1 MIFWV
6 KDCKE
11 DGNTIQLRDRRF
23 AYNLQF
29 FGEGGDK
36 TEKATPK
43 KLDDARK
50 EGRVARSSDLINGFM
65 LLLMFFV
72 LKLFGGIM
80 AGLFLDSFVKYY
92 NKASD
97 ISMEVF
103 DVRQAVN
110 LSNEIIL
117 DIVIASLPVLI
128 GSFIVALVGNIVQV
142 GWKVTGKPLKPKLDR
157 LNPIGG
163 LKRMF
168 SQEKVVE
175 LIKSILKVL
184 AIALVAYNEVKDRW
198 KFILNLYDFEFMQA
212 ILNIFDIVLDVGI
225 KISLIFVVI
234 GLADFGCQ
242 KWKHLHDLRM
252 SKQEVKDEMK
262 QSEGDPQIKGQ
273 IRQKMRE
280 GARRRMMQDLPKADV
295 VITNPTHFAVAVK
308 YDKETAEAP
317 YVLAKG
323 ADYVAANIKEI
334 AKQNNIEIVE
344 NKPLARMLYY
354 NVEIGDQIPP
364 ELYQM
369 VAEVL
374 AYVYSV
380 KDKEILISQ

>member
-11 DGNTIQLRDRRF
+11 DRNTIQLRDRRF

-80 AGLFLDSFVKYY
+80 ANLFLDSFVKYY

-110 LSNEIIL
+110 LSNEIVI

-128 GSFIVALVGNIVQV
+128 GSFVVALVGNIVQV

-234 GLADFGCQ
+234 GLADFGYQ

-380 KDKEILISQ
+380 KNKEILIS

>member
-6 KDCKE
+6 KDCK
-11 DGNTIQLRDRRF
+11 DDRNTIQLRDRRF

-80 AGLFLDSFVKYY
+80 ANLFLDSFVKYY

-103 DVRQAVN
+103 DVKQAVN
-110 LSNEIIL
+110 LSNEIVI

-128 GSFIVALVGNIVQV
+128 GSFVVALVGNIVQV

-163 LKRMF
+163 FKRMF

-212 ILNIFDIVLDVGI
+212 VLNIFDIVLDVGI
-225 KISLIFVVI
+225 KISVIFVVI
-234 GLADFGCQ
+234 GLADFGYQ

-280 GARRRMMQDLPKADV
+280 GARRRMMQELPKADV

-380 KDKEILISQ
+380 KNKEILIS

>member
-1 MIFWV
+1 VIFWV

-80 AGLFLDSFVKYY
+80 ANLFLDSFVKYY

-103 DVRQAVN
+103 DVKQAVN
-110 LSNEIIL
+110 LSNEIVI

-128 GSFIVALVGNIVQV
+128 GSFVVALVGNIVQV

-163 LKRMF
+163 FKRMF

-212 ILNIFDIVLDVGI
+212 VLNIFDIVLDVGI
-225 KISLIFVVI
+225 KISVIFVII
-234 GLADFGCQ
+234 GLADFGYQ

-380 KDKEILISQ
+380 KNKEILIS

>member
-11 DGNTIQLRDRRF
+11 DRNTIQLRDRRF

-80 AGLFLDSFVKYY
+80 ANLFLDSFVKYY

-103 DVRQAVN
+103 DVKQAVN
-110 LSNEIIL
+110 LSNEIVI

-128 GSFIVALVGNIVQV
+128 GSFVVALVGNIVQV

-163 LKRMF
+163 FKRMF

-212 ILNIFDIVLDVGI
+212 VLNIFDIVLDVGI
-225 KISLIFVVI
+225 KISAIFVII
-234 GLADFGCQ
+234 GLADFGYQ

-380 KDKEILISQ
+380 KNKEILIS

>member
-6 KDCKE
+6 KDCK
-11 DGNTIQLRDRRF
+11 DDRNTIQLRDRRF

-110 LSNEIIL
+110 LSNEIVL

-128 GSFIVALVGNIVQV
+128 GSFVVALVGNIVQV

-163 LKRMF
+163 FKRMF

-225 KISLIFVVI
+225 KISLIFVII
-234 GLADFGCQ
+234 GLADFGYQ

-380 KDKEILISQ
+380 KNKEILIS

>member
-11 DGNTIQLRDRRF
+11 DRNTIQLRDRRF

-80 AGLFLDSFVKYY
+80 ANLFLDSFVKYY

-110 LSNEIIL
+110 LSNEIVL

-128 GSFIVALVGNIVQV
+128 GSFVVALVGNIVQV

-234 GLADFGCQ
+234 GLADFGYQ

-380 KDKEILISQ
+380 KNKEILIS

>member
-6 KDCKE
+6 KDCK
-11 DGNTIQLRDRRF
+11 DDRNTIQLRDRRF

-80 AGLFLDSFVKYY
+80 ANLFLDSFVKYY

-103 DVRQAVN
+103 DVKQAVN
-110 LSNEIIL
+110 LSNEIVI

-128 GSFIVALVGNIVQV
+128 GSFVVALVGNMVQV

-163 LKRMF
+163 FKRMF

-212 ILNIFDIVLDVGI
+212 VLNIFDIVLDVGI
-225 KISLIFVVI
+225 KISVIFVII
-234 GLADFGCQ
+234 GLADFGYQ

-380 KDKEILISQ
+380 KNKEILIS

>member
-6 KDCKE
+6 KDCK
-11 DGNTIQLRDRRF
+11 DDRNTIQLRDRRF

-80 AGLFLDSFVKYY
+80 ANLFLDSFVKYY

-110 LSNEIIL
+110 LSNEIVL

-128 GSFIVALVGNIVQV
+128 GSFVVALVGNIVQV
-142 GWKVTGKPLKPKLDR
+142 GWKVTAKPLKPKLDR

-163 LKRMF
+163 FKRMF

-212 ILNIFDIVLDVGI
+212 VLNIFDIVLDVGI
-225 KISLIFVVI
+225 KISVIFVII
-234 GLADFGCQ
+234 GLADFGYQ

-380 KDKEILISQ
+380 KNKEILIS

>member
-65 LLLMFFV
+65 LLVMFFV

-110 LSNEIIL
+110 LSNEIVL

-234 GLADFGCQ
+234 GLADFGYQ

-380 KDKEILISQ
+380 KDKEILIS

>member
-6 KDCKE
+6 KEDCK
-11 DGNTIQLRDRRF
+11 DDRNTIQLRDRRF

-80 AGLFLDSFVKYY
+80 ANLFLDSFVKYY

-110 LSNEIIL
+110 LSNEIVL

-128 GSFIVALVGNIVQV
+128 GSFVVALVGNIVQV

-212 ILNIFDIVLDVGI
+212 VLNIFDIVLDVGI
-225 KISLIFVVI
+225 KISVIFVII
-234 GLADFGCQ
+234 GLADFGYQ

-280 GARRRMMQDLPKADV
+280 GARRRMMQELPKADV

-380 KDKEILISQ
+380 KNKEILIS

>member
-11 DGNTIQLRDRRF
+11 DRNTIQLRDRRF

-80 AGLFLDSFVKYY
+80 ANLFLDSFVKYY

-103 DVRQAVN
+103 DVKQAVN
-110 LSNEIIL
+110 LSNEIVI

-128 GSFIVALVGNIVQV
+128 GSFVVALVGNIVQV

-163 LKRMF
+163 FKRMF

-212 ILNIFDIVLDVGI
+212 VLNIFDIVLDVGI
-225 KISLIFVVI
+225 KISFIFVII
-234 GLADFGCQ
+234 GLADFGYQ

-380 KDKEILISQ
+380 KNKEILIS

>member
-1 MIFWV
+1 MCFCV
-6 KDCKE
+6 GDCKD
-11 DGNTIQLRDRRF
+11 DGNTIQLENRRF

-43 KLDDARK
+43 KLEDARK
-50 EGRVARSSDLINGFM
+50 EGRVARSSDLINGLM

-72 LKLFGGIM
+72 LRIFGNFM
-80 AGLFLDSFVKYY
+80 AKGFLESFVKYY
-92 NKASD
+92 NKTPD
-97 ISMEVF
+97 ISMEIF
-103 DVRQAVN
+103 DVKQAVN
-110 LSNEIIL
+110 LGNEIVF
-117 DIVIASLPVLI
+117 DIVIACLPVLI
-128 GSFIVALVGNIVQV
+128 GSFLVAFVGNVVQI
-142 GWKVTGKPLKPKLDR
+142 GWKVTTKPLKPKLDR

-175 LIKSILKVL
+175 LIKSLLKVF
-184 AIALVAYNEVKDRW
+184 AIAIVAYNEVKDRW
-198 KFILNLYDFEFMQA
+198 LFILNLYDFEFMQA
-212 ILNIFDIVLDVGI
+212 IVNIFDIVLDVGV
-225 KISLIFVVI
+225 KISVLFVII
-234 GLADFGCQ
+234 GIADFGYQ

-262 QSEGDPQIKGQ
+262 QSEGDPQVKGR

-280 GARRRMMQDLPKADV
+280 GARRRMMQELPKADV
-295 VITNPTHFAVAVK
+295 VITNPTHFAVAIK
-308 YDKETAEAP
+308 YDKEKAEAP

-323 ADYVAANIKEI
+323 ADYVAATIKEA
-334 AKQNNIEIVE
+334 AKEHKIEIVE

-354 NVEIGDQIPP
+354 NVEIGEQIPP

-380 KDKEILISQ
+380 KNKEILID

>member
-11 DGNTIQLRDRRF
+11 DRNTIQLRDRRF

-80 AGLFLDSFVKYY
+80 ANLFLDSFVKYY

-103 DVRQAVN
+103 DVKQAVN
-110 LSNEIIL
+110 LSNEIVI

-128 GSFIVALVGNIVQV
+128 GSFVVALVGNMVQV

-163 LKRMF
+163 FKRMF

-212 ILNIFDIVLDVGI
+212 VLNIFDIVLDVGI
-225 KISLIFVVI
+225 KISVIFVII
-234 GLADFGCQ
+234 GLADFGYQ

-380 KDKEILISQ
+380 KNKEILIS

>member
-6 KDCKE
+6 KDCK
-11 DGNTIQLRDRRF
+11 DDRNTIQLRDRRF

-110 LSNEIIL
+110 LSNEIVL

-128 GSFIVALVGNIVQV
+128 GSFVVALVGNIVQV

-225 KISLIFVVI
+225 KISVIFVVI
-234 GLADFGCQ
+234 GLADFGYQ

-380 KDKEILISQ
+380 KNKEILIS

>member
-11 DGNTIQLRDRRF
+11 DRNTIQLRDRRF

-80 AGLFLDSFVKYY
+80 AKLFLDSFVKYY

-110 LSNEIIL
+110 LSNEIVL

-128 GSFIVALVGNIVQV
+128 GSFVVALVGNIVQV
-142 GWKVTGKPLKPKLDR
+142 GWKVTGKPIKPKLDR

-234 GLADFGCQ
+234 GLADFGYQ

-380 KDKEILISQ
+380 KNKEILIS

>member
-6 KDCKE
+6 KDCK
-11 DGNTIQLRDRRF
+11 DDRNTIQLRDRRF

-80 AGLFLDSFVKYY
+80 ANLFLDSFVKYY

-234 GLADFGCQ
+234 GLADFGYQ

-380 KDKEILISQ
+380 KNKEILIS

>member
-11 DGNTIQLRDRRF
+11 DRNTIQLRDRRF

-80 AGLFLDSFVKYY
+80 ANLFLDSFVKYY

-110 LSNEIIL
+110 LSNEIVL

-128 GSFIVALVGNIVQV
+128 GSFVVALVGNIVQV

-212 ILNIFDIVLDVGI
+212 VLNIFDIVLDVGI
-225 KISLIFVVI
+225 KISFIFVII
-234 GLADFGCQ
+234 GLADFGYQ

-280 GARRRMMQDLPKADV
+280 GARRRMMQELPKADV

-380 KDKEILISQ
+380 KNKEILIS

>member
-6 KDCKE
+6 KDCK
-11 DGNTIQLRDRRF
+11 DDRNTIQLRDRRF

-110 LSNEIIL
+110 LSNEIVL

-128 GSFIVALVGNIVQV
+128 GSFVVALVGNIVQV

-212 ILNIFDIVLDVGI
+212 VLNIFDIVLDVGI
-225 KISLIFVVI
+225 KISVIFVII
-234 GLADFGCQ
+234 GLADFGYQ

-280 GARRRMMQDLPKADV
+280 GARRRMMQELPKADV

-380 KDKEILISQ
+380 KNKEILIS

>member
-1 MIFWV
+1 MCFCV
-6 KDCKE
+6 GDCK
-11 DGNTIQLRDRRF
+11 DDRNAIQLESRRF
-23 AYNLQF
+23 VYNLQF

-43 KLDDARK
+43 KLEDARK
-50 EGRVARSSDLINGFM
+50 EGRVARSSDLINGLM

-72 LKLFGGIM
+72 LRIFGSFM
-80 AGLFLDSFVKYY
+80 AKGFLESFTKYY
-92 NKASD
+92 NKTSD
-97 ISMEVF
+97 IAFEIF
-103 DVRQAVN
+103 DVRQSVS
-110 LSNEIIL
+110 LGNEIVI
-117 DIVIASLPVLI
+117 DIIIACLPVLI
-128 GSFIVALVGNIVQV
+128 GSFFVAFVGNIIQV
-142 GWKVTGKPLKPKLDR
+142 GWKVTTKPLKPKLVR
-157 LNPIGG
+157 LNPVGG

-184 AIALVAYNEVKDRW
+184 AIAIVAYNEVKDRW

-212 ILNIFDIVLDVGI
+212 VINIFNIVLDVGI
-225 KISLIFVVI
+225 KISIIFVII
-234 GLADFGCQ
+234 GLADFGYQ

-262 QSEGDPQIKGQ
+262 QSEGDPQVKGR

-280 GARRRMMQDLPKADV
+280 GARRRMMQELPKADV
-295 VITNPTHFAVAVK
+295 VITNPTHFAVAIK
-308 YDKETAEAP
+308 YDREKAEAP

-323 ADYVAANIKEI
+323 ADYVAATIKDA
-334 AKQNNIEIVE
+334 AKEHKIEIVE

-374 AYVYSV
+374 AYVYSI
-380 KDKEILISQ
+380 KNKEVLVD

>member
-11 DGNTIQLRDRRF
+11 DRNTIQLRDRRF

-80 AGLFLDSFVKYY
+80 ANLFLDSFVKYY

-110 LSNEIIL
+110 LSNEIVI

-128 GSFIVALVGNIVQV
+128 GSFVVALVGNIVQV

-212 ILNIFDIVLDVGI
+212 VLNIFDIVLDVGI
-225 KISLIFVVI
+225 KISVIFVII
-234 GLADFGCQ
+234 GLADFGYQ

-380 KDKEILISQ
+380 KNKEILIS

>member
-1 MIFWV
+1 MCFCV
-6 KDCKE
+6 GDCK
-11 DGNTIQLRDRRF
+11 DDRNAIQLESRRF

-43 KLDDARK
+43 KLEDARK
-50 EGRVARSSDLINGFM
+50 EGRVARSSDLINGLM

-72 LKLFGGIM
+72 LRIFGSFM
-80 AGLFLDSFVKYY
+80 AKGFLESFTKYY
-92 NKASD
+92 NKTSD
-97 ISMEVF
+97 IALEIF
-103 DVRQAVN
+103 DVRQSVS
-110 LSNEIIL
+110 LGNEIVI
-117 DIVIASLPVLI
+117 DIIIACLPVLI
-128 GSFIVALVGNIVQV
+128 GSFFVAFVGNIIQV
-142 GWKVTGKPLKPKLDR
+142 GWKVTTKPLKPKLDR
-157 LNPIGG
+157 LNPVGG

-184 AIALVAYNEVKDRW
+184 AIAIVAYNEVKDRW

-212 ILNIFDIVLDVGI
+212 VINIFNIVLDVGI
-225 KISLIFVVI
+225 KISIIFVII
-234 GLADFGCQ
+234 GLADFGYQ

-262 QSEGDPQIKGQ
+262 QSEGDPQVKGR

-280 GARRRMMQDLPKADV
+280 GARRRMMQELPKADV
-295 VITNPTHFAVAVK
+295 VITNPTHFAVAIK
-308 YDKETAEAP
+308 YDREKAEAP

-323 ADYVAANIKEI
+323 ADYVAATIKEA
-334 AKQNNIEIVE
+334 AKEHKIEIVE

-374 AYVYSV
+374 AYVYSI
-380 KDKEILISQ
+380 KNKEVLVD

>member
-6 KDCKE
+6 KDCK
-11 DGNTIQLRDRRF
+11 DDRNTIQLRDRRF

-80 AGLFLDSFVKYY
+80 ANLFLDSFVKYY

-103 DVRQAVN
+103 DVKQAVN
-110 LSNEIIL
+110 LSNEIVI

-128 GSFIVALVGNIVQV
+128 GSFVVALVGNIVQV

-163 LKRMF
+163 FKRMF

-212 ILNIFDIVLDVGI
+212 VLNIFDIVLDVGI
-225 KISLIFVVI
+225 KISVIFVII
-234 GLADFGCQ
+234 GLADFGYQ

-252 SKQEVKDEMK
+252 SKQEVKDEMT

-380 KDKEILISQ
+380 KNKEILIS

>member
-6 KDCKE
+6 KDCK
-11 DGNTIQLRDRRF
+11 DDRNTIQLKDRRF

-65 LLLMFFV
+65 LLLMFYV

-80 AGLFLDSFVKYY
+80 ANLFLDSFVKYY

-103 DVRQAVN
+103 DVKQAVN
-110 LSNEIIL
+110 LSNEIVI

-128 GSFIVALVGNIVQV
+128 GSFVVALVGNIVQV

-163 LKRMF
+163 FKRMF

-212 ILNIFDIVLDVGI
+212 VLNIFDIVLDVGI
-225 KISLIFVVI
+225 KISVIFVII
-234 GLADFGCQ
+234 GLADFGYQ

-380 KDKEILISQ
+380 KNKEILIS

>member
-11 DGNTIQLRDRRF
+11 DRNTIQLRDRRF

-72 LKLFGGIM
+72 LKLFGGVM
-80 AGLFLDSFVKYY
+80 AKLFLDSFVKYY

-103 DVRQAVN
+103 DVKQAVN
-110 LSNEIIL
+110 LSNEIVI

-128 GSFIVALVGNIVQV
+128 GSFVVALVGNIVQV

-163 LKRMF
+163 FKRMF

-212 ILNIFDIVLDVGI
+212 VLNIFDIVLDVGI
-225 KISLIFVVI
+225 KISVIFVII
-234 GLADFGCQ
+234 GLADFGYQ

-380 KDKEILISQ
+380 KNKEILIS

>member
-1 MIFWV
+1 MCFCV
-6 KDCKE
+6 GDCKD
-11 DGNTIQLRDRRF
+11 DGNTIQLENRRF
-23 AYNLQF
+23 VYNLQF

-43 KLDDARK
+43 KLEDARK
-50 EGRVARSSDLINGFM
+50 EGRVARSSDLINGLM

-72 LKLFGGIM
+72 LRIFGNFM
-80 AGLFLDSFVKYY
+80 AKGFLESFVKYY
-92 NKASD
+92 NKTAD
-97 ISMEVF
+97 ISMEIF
-103 DVRQAVN
+103 DVKQAVN
-110 LSNEIIL
+110 LGNEIVF
-117 DIVIASLPVLI
+117 DIVIACLPVLI
-128 GSFIVALVGNIVQV
+128 GSFLVAFAGNVVQI
-142 GWKVTGKPLKPKLDR
+142 GWKVTTKPLKPKLDR

-184 AIALVAYNEVKDRW
+184 AIAIVAYNEVKDRW
-198 KFILNLYDFEFMQA
+198 LFILNLYDFEFMQA
-212 ILNIFDIVLDVGI
+212 IVNIFDIVLDVGV
-225 KISLIFVVI
+225 KISVLFVII
-234 GLADFGCQ
+234 GVADFGYQ

-262 QSEGDPQIKGQ
+262 QSEGDPQVKGR

-280 GARRRMMQDLPKADV
+280 GARRRMMQELPKADV
-295 VITNPTHFAVAVK
+295 VITNPTHFAVAIK
-308 YDKETAEAP
+308 YDKEKAEAP

-323 ADYVAANIKEI
+323 ADFVASTIKEA
-334 AKQNNIEIVE
+334 AKEHKIEIVE

-354 NVEIGDQIPP
+354 NVEIGEQIPP

-380 KDKEILISQ
+380 KNKEILID

>member
-6 KDCKE
+6 KDCK
-11 DGNTIQLRDRRF
+11 DDRNTIQLRDRRF

-80 AGLFLDSFVKYY
+80 ANLFLDSFVKYY

-110 LSNEIIL
+110 LSNEIVI

-128 GSFIVALVGNIVQV
+128 GSFVVALVGNIVQV
-142 GWKVTGKPLKPKLDR
+142 GWKVTSKPLKPKLDR

-163 LKRMF
+163 FKRMF

-212 ILNIFDIVLDVGI
+212 VLNIFDIVLDVGI
-225 KISLIFVVI
+225 KISVIFVII
-234 GLADFGCQ
+234 GLADFGYQ

-380 KDKEILISQ
+380 KNKEILIS

>member
-11 DGNTIQLRDRRF
+11 DRNTIQLKDRRF

-80 AGLFLDSFVKYY
+80 ANLFIDSFVKYY

-103 DVRQAVN
+103 DVKQAVN
-110 LSNEIIL
+110 LSNEIVI

-128 GSFIVALVGNIVQV
+128 GSFVVALVGNIVQV

-163 LKRMF
+163 FKRMF

-212 ILNIFDIVLDVGI
+212 VLNIFDIVLDVGI
-225 KISLIFVVI
+225 KISVIFVII
-234 GLADFGCQ
+234 GLADFGYQ

-380 KDKEILISQ
+380 KNKEILIS

>member
-11 DGNTIQLRDRRF
+11 DRNTIQLRDRRF

-80 AGLFLDSFVKYY
+80 ANLFLDSFVKYY

-110 LSNEIIL
+110 LSNEIVL

-128 GSFIVALVGNIVQV
+128 GSFVVALVGNIVQV

-225 KISLIFVVI
+225 KISVIFVVI
-234 GLADFGCQ
+234 GLADFGYQ

-380 KDKEILISQ
+380 KNKEILIS

>member
-11 DGNTIQLRDRRF
+11 DRNTIQLRDRRF

-80 AGLFLDSFVKYY
+80 ANLFLDSFVKYY

-103 DVRQAVN
+103 DVKQAVN
-110 LSNEIIL
+110 LSNEIVI

-128 GSFIVALVGNIVQV
+128 GSFVVALVGNIVQV

-163 LKRMF
+163 FKRMF

-212 ILNIFDIVLDVGI
+212 VLNIFDIVLDVGI
-225 KISLIFVVI
+225 KISVIFVII
-234 GLADFGCQ
+234 GLADFGYQ

-380 KDKEILISQ
+380 KDKEILIS

>member
-11 DGNTIQLRDRRF
+11 DRNTIQLRDRRF

-80 AGLFLDSFVKYY
+80 ANLFLNSFVKYY

-103 DVRQAVN
+103 DVKQAVN
-110 LSNEIIL
+110 LSNEIVI

-128 GSFIVALVGNIVQV
+128 GSFVVALVGNIVQV

-163 LKRMF
+163 FKRMF

-212 ILNIFDIVLDVGI
+212 VLNIFDIVLDVGI
-225 KISLIFVVI
+225 KISVIFVVI
-234 GLADFGCQ
+234 GLADFGYQ

-380 KDKEILISQ
+380 KNKEILIS

>member
-11 DGNTIQLRDRRF
+11 DRNTIQLRDRRF

-80 AGLFLDSFVKYY
+80 ANLFLDSFVKYY

-103 DVRQAVN
+103 DVKQAVN
-110 LSNEIIL
+110 LSNEIVI

-128 GSFIVALVGNIVQV
+128 GSFVVALVGNIVQV

-163 LKRMF
+163 FKRMF

-212 ILNIFDIVLDVGI
+212 VLNIFDIVLDVGI
-225 KISLIFVVI
+225 KISVIFVII
-234 GLADFGCQ
+234 GLADFGYQ

-380 KDKEILISQ
+380 KNKEILIS

>member
-6 KDCKE
+6 KDCK
-11 DGNTIQLRDRRF
+11 DDRNTIQLRDRRF

-110 LSNEIIL
+110 LSNEIVL

-128 GSFIVALVGNIVQV
+128 GSFVVALVGNIVQV
-142 GWKVTGKPLKPKLDR
+142 GWKVTAKPLKPKLDR

-212 ILNIFDIVLDVGI
+212 VLNIFDIVLDVGI

-234 GLADFGCQ
+234 GLADFGYQ

-380 KDKEILISQ
+380 KNKEILIS

>member
-1 MIFWV
+1 MCFCV
-6 KDCKE
+6 GDCKD
-11 DGNTIQLRDRRF
+11 DGNTIQLENRRF

-43 KLDDARK
+43 KLEDARK
-50 EGRVARSSDLINGFM
+50 EGRVARSSDLINGLM

-72 LKLFGGIM
+72 LRIFGNFM
-80 AGLFLDSFVKYY
+80 AKGFLESFVKYY
-92 NKASD
+92 NKTAD
-97 ISMEVF
+97 ISMEIF
-103 DVRQAVN
+103 DVKQAVN
-110 LSNEIIL
+110 LGNEIVF
-117 DIVIASLPVLI
+117 DIVIACLPVLI
-128 GSFIVALVGNIVQV
+128 GSFLVAFVGNVVQI
-142 GWKVTGKPLKPKLDR
+142 GWKVTTKPLKPKLDR

-184 AIALVAYNEVKDRW
+184 AIAIVAYNEVKDRW
-198 KFILNLYDFEFMQA
+198 LFILNLYDFEFMQA
-212 ILNIFDIVLDVGI
+212 IINIFDIVLDVGV
-225 KISLIFVVI
+225 KISVLFVII
-234 GLADFGCQ
+234 GIADFGYQ

-262 QSEGDPQIKGQ
+262 QSEGDPQVKGR

-280 GARRRMMQDLPKADV
+280 GARRRMMQELPKADV
-295 VITNPTHFAVAVK
+295 VITNPTHFAVAIK
-308 YDKETAEAP
+308 YDKEKAEAP

-323 ADYVAANIKEI
+323 ADYVAATIKEA
-334 AKQNNIEIVE
+334 AKEHKIEIVE

-354 NVEIGDQIPP
+354 NVEIGEQIPP

-380 KDKEILISQ
+380 KNKEILID